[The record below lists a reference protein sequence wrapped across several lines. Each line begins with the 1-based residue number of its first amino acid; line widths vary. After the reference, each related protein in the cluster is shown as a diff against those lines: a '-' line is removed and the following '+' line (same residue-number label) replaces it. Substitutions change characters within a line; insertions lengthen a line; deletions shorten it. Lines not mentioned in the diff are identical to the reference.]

1 MDSFAI
7 SIDCCPDM
15 VQRLFTIVKE
25 NPVSELT
32 INTVKMSK
40 VEQALKAANETR
52 ALRIGSGILN
62 EVAGLFKEQFAG
74 RKAVVVADV
83 TTYRVAGERVEKELR
98 NANIEL
104 LPSFIFTDSDLYAE
118 YSYVDRLVES
128 LKVHDAIPVAVG
140 SGTINDLT
148 KLASHLVGRRYMCG
162 HCRFHG
168 WIYCIRRFHYCK
180 WR

>member
-1 MDSFAI
+1 
-7 SIDCCPDM
+7 
-15 VQRLFTIVKE
+15 
-25 NPVSELT
+25 
-32 INTVKMSK
+32 MSK

-104 LPSFIFTDSDLYAE
+104 LPSLF
-118 YSYVDRLVES
+118 S
-128 LKVHDAIPVAVG
+128 LIP
-140 SGTINDLT
+140 TCMRNIRMLT
-148 KLASHLVGRRYMCG
+148 VWSNR
-162 HCRFHG
+162 
-168 WIYCIRRFHYCK
+168 
-180 WR
+180 

>member
-52 ALRIGSGILN
+52 ALRI
-62 EVAGLFKEQFAG
+62 
-74 RKAVVVADV
+74 
-83 TTYRVAGERVEKELR
+83 
-98 NANIEL
+98 
-104 LPSFIFTDSDLYAE
+104 
-118 YSYVDRLVES
+118 
-128 LKVHDAIPVAVG
+128 
-140 SGTINDLT
+140 
-148 KLASHLVGRRYMCG
+148 
-162 HCRFHG
+162 
-168 WIYCIRRFHYCK
+168 
-180 WR
+180 

>member
-118 YSYVDRLVES
+118 IFV
-128 LKVHDAIPVAVG
+128 
-140 SGTINDLT
+140 
-148 KLASHLVGRRYMCG
+148 C
-162 HCRFHG
+162 
-168 WIYCIRRFHYCK
+168 
-180 WR
+180 

>member
-74 RKAVVVADV
+74 RKAVVAVSYTHLDVYKRQQVKFACQLNLTCQPELADDLV
-83 TTYRVAGERVEKELR
+83 HPSRNDKYKRGADNGRCHYRPELCR
-98 NANIEL
+98 NNI
-104 LPSFIFTDSDLYAE
+104 
-118 YSYVDRLVES
+118 
-128 LKVHDAIPVAVG
+128 KV
-140 SGTINDLT
+140 
-148 KLASHLVGRRYMCG
+148 
-162 HCRFHG
+162 
-168 WIYCIRRFHYCK
+168 
-180 WR
+180 

>member
-74 RKAVVVADV
+74 KKAIVVADT
-83 TTYRVAGERVEKELR
+83 TTYRVAGEKVEAELR

-104 LPSFIFTDSDLYAE
+104 LPSFVFTDSDLYAE

-128 LKVHDAIPVAVG
+128 LKVHDAIPVLSVP
-140 SGTINDLT
+140 
-148 KLASHLVGRRYMCG
+148 VQ
-162 HCRFHG
+162 
-168 WIYCIRRFHYCK
+168 
-180 WR
+180 

>member
-52 ALRIGSGILN
+52 ALRIGSGILK

-74 RKAVVVADV
+74 RKAVVVA
-83 TTYRVAGERVEKELR
+83 L
-98 NANIEL
+98 
-104 LPSFIFTDSDLYAE
+104 
-118 YSYVDRLVES
+118 S
-128 LKVHDAIPVAVG
+128 LIHISEA
-140 SGTINDLT
+140 TR
-148 KLASHLVGRRYMCG
+148 H
-162 HCRFHG
+162 
-168 WIYCIRRFHYCK
+168 
-180 WR
+180 